1 MSAILIVDD
10 EQFILVG
17 LGDYFR
23 SRAYTV
29 DCAQD
34 LEHAMR
40 LLREVKY
47 DLVISDIRLTRFGGE
62 GLRMV
67 QYIKEHSPSTA
78 TILLT
83 GAARSADLE
92 TEAKA
97 SGVDLLLEKPFLL
110 NKLGSAALELLRH
123 RHGSVDKPPDAD

>member
-10 EQFILVG
+10 EQFILAG

-23 SRAYTV
+23 GLGYTV

-34 LEHAMR
+34 LEHAMH
-40 LLREVKY
+40 LLKKIQY

-62 GLRMV
+62 GLEMV
-67 QYIKEHSPSTA
+67 EYVKTHWPGTA

-83 GAARSADLE
+83 GASRSRDLE
-92 TEAKA
+92 AEAKER
-97 SGVDLLLEKPFLL
+97 GVDLLLEKPFLL
-110 NKLGSAALELLRH
+110 HKLGSAAVELLESR
-123 RHGSVDKPPDAD
+123 RSG

>member
-23 SRAYTV
+23 SHGYTV
-29 DCAQD
+29 ECAQD

-40 LLREVKY
+40 LLKDVKY
-47 DLVISDIRLTRFGGE
+47 DLVISDIRLTRYGVE

-67 QYIKEHSPSTA
+67 EYVKNHWPGTA

-92 TEAKA
+92 AEAQQ

-110 NKLGSAALELLRH
+110 DKLGSAAVELLEH
-123 RHGSVDKPPDAD
+123 RQRPG

>member
-23 SRAYTV
+23 SLGYTV

-34 LEHAMR
+34 MEHAMR
-40 LLREVKY
+40 LLQDVKY
-47 DLVISDIRLTRFGGE
+47 DLVISDIRLTRYGGE
-62 GLRMV
+62 GLKMV
-67 QYIKEHSPSTA
+67 QYVKDHWPGTA

-83 GAARSADLE
+83 GAARSSELE
-92 TEAKA
+92 MEAKQ

-110 NKLGSAALELLRH
+110 DKLGSAAVELLHSRD
-123 RHGSVDKPPDAD
+123 RSG

>member
-1 MSAILIVDD
+1 MAAILIVDD

-23 SRAYTV
+23 SLGYTV

-34 LEHAMR
+34 FEQAMR
-40 LLREVKY
+40 LLQDISY
-47 DLVISDIRLTRFGGE
+47 DLVISDIRLTRYGGE

-67 QYIKEHSPSTA
+67 EHVRNNSPGTA

-83 GAARSADLE
+83 GAARSAELE
-92 TEAKA
+92 AEAKT
-97 SGVDLLLEKPFLL
+97 SGVDLVLEKPFLL
-110 NKLGSAALELLRH
+110 DKLGSTALELLKNRQ
-123 RHGSVDKPPDAD
+123 RLG